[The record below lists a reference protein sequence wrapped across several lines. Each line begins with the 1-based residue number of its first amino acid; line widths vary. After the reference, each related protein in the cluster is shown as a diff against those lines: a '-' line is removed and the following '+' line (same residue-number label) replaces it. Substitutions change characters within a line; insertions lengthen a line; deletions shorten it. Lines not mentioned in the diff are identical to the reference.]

1 MSADSG
7 RLLLATDLLRHLAE
21 QLSPRL
27 PGGRTLLANGATL
40 LITSGNGQRVLA
52 TETITI
58 PEIEDRASI
67 SHAAAR
73 MLSEAQDLI
82 AYHLMTSW
90 PIDSEGRAGHP
101 MATIDGEQLN
111 LGFRRADGGEVLL
124 LEPYSLPDESAEPII
139 SG

>member
-7 RLLLATDLLRHLAE
+7 SHLLATDLLRHLAE

-40 LITSGNGQRVLA
+40 LITSGNGQRVLVS
-52 TETITI
+52 ETITI

-67 SHAAAR
+67 APAAAR
-73 MLSEAQDLI
+73 MLGEAQDAI

-90 PIDSEGRAGHP
+90 PVDSEGRAGHP
-101 MATIDGEQLN
+101 VAAIDGDELN
-111 LGFRRADGGEVLL
+111 LGFHRSDGGKVLV
-124 LEPYSLPDESAEPII
+124 LEPYTLPDEPAEPII